1 MYCLVCGAQIDDEAV
16 SCPKC
21 GSAVKISPP
30 RLNEVKS
37 SIKQEDMKSEICP
50 ACGYVYDAG
59 MMFCPR
65 CGKSQS
71 LYSKDRLNNG
81 QTDINRFDKYPA
93 TLLRD
98 PERDFEM
105 RADMGGSRYDFEKY
119 PKHAPSRRRSFVGL
133 LIVAAVVIAA
143 AAAAVYFFM

>member
-1 MYCLVCGAQIDDEAV
+1 MFCLVCGAQIDDEAV
-16 SCPKC
+16 SCPVC

-105 RADMGGSRYDFEKY
+105 RADMGAERYDFEKY
-119 PKHAPSRRRSFVGL
+119 PEHAPARRRSFVGL